1 MKVLNTLDLTKNQ
14 IINVVLD
21 KRTSEP
27 TSPVEGQIYYNET
40 LDKVYFYNG
49 TSLIDAN
56 SGVQTISNASN
67 GGVIIGGTSANPT
80 ISLNVDNSTLEI

>member
-49 TSLIDAN
+49 TSWIDAN

-67 GGVIIGGTSANPT
+67 GGVIIGGTSAIITPPL
-80 ISLNVDNSTLEI
+80 S